1 MYDLSGPGIIPMS
14 PALADRFSI
23 TGPPGK
29 GTSLSLNQKLEI
41 IKLSEEGRSKSETSW
56 KLGLLRQIVS
66 QVVNA
71 KEKAWKENKSAT
83 PVNMQIL
90 RKENSFIAEMEK
102 LLMVWIDHHP

>member
-1 MYDLSGPGIIPMS
+1 LC
-14 PALADRFSI
+14 
-23 TGPPGK
+23 
-29 GTSLSLNQKLEI
+29 
-41 IKLSEEGRSKSETSW
+41 
-56 KLGLLRQIVS
+56 QIVS

-71 KEKAWKENKSAT
+71 KEKAWKEIKSAI